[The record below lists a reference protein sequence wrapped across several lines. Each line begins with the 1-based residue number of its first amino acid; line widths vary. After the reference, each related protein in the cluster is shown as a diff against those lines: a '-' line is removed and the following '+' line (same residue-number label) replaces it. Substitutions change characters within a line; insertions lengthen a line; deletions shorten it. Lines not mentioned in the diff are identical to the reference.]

1 MSFMFPTFRAHNII
15 GSRQSS
21 LYKALR
27 EKVPVTPH
35 LTTEFIIIGL
45 HVIDPGD
52 SRGGV
57 QLMAVSSSGIRLFF
71 GPSLDTI
78 YRVSYHSCQSLL
90 FLL

>member
-1 MSFMFPTFRAHNII
+1 M
-15 GSRQSS
+15 
-21 LYKALR
+21 R

-35 LTTEFIIIGL
+35 LTTEDEFTIIGL

-71 GPSLDTI
+71 GPSLGYGYSFGSSTSSGVRPLQI
-78 YRVSYHSCQSLL
+78 LHI
-90 FLL
+90 